1 MIKWITT
8 NLFLLFLLIALAIFS
23 KPLMAESKTIT
34 VDDGVLTV
42 EQHADEG
49 VSVGGINIDTDF
61 PWFIDALIV
70 LVLVALVYIGKK
82 FIDRKFEKNNA

>member
-1 MIKWITT
+1 MIKWIFT
-8 NLFLLFLLIALAIFS
+8 NLFLLFIFFS
-23 KPLMAESKTIT
+23 RQLMADSKTIT

-49 VSVGGINIDTDF
+49 VSVGGININTDF

-70 LVLVALVYIGKK
+70 LILVALVYIGKK
-82 FIDRKFEKNNA
+82 FIDKKFENNDV

>member
-1 MIKWITT
+1 MKK
-8 NLFLLFLLIALAIFS
+8 AYAG
-23 KPLMAESKTIT
+23 SKTIT

-82 FIDRKFEKNNA
+82 LIDRKFEKNNG

>member
-1 MIKWITT
+1 MKK
-8 NLFLLFLLIALAIFS
+8 AYAD
-23 KPLMAESKTIT
+23 SKTIT

-42 EQHADEG
+42 EQRADEG

>member
-1 MIKWITT
+1 MIKWILT
-8 NLFLLFLLIALAIFS
+8 NLFLLLILIALAVFS
-23 KPLMAESKTIT
+23 RPLMADSKTIT

-61 PWFIDALIV
+61 PWFIDAFFV
-70 LVLVALVYIGKK
+70 LMLVALVYIGKK
-82 FIDRKFEKNNA
+82 FIDKKFEKNNA

>member
-1 MIKWITT
+1 MKQ
-8 NLFLLFLLIALAIFS
+8 AYAD
-23 KPLMAESKTIT
+23 SKTIT
-34 VDDGVLTV
+34 VEDGVVTV
-42 EQHADEG
+42 EQLADEG
-49 VSVGGINIDTDF
+49 ISVGGIKMNTDF

>member
-1 MIKWITT
+1 MKK
-8 NLFLLFLLIALAIFS
+8 AYAD
-23 KPLMAESKTIT
+23 SKTIT

-49 VSVGGINIDTDF
+49 VSVGGININTDF

-82 FIDRKFEKNNA
+82 FIDKKFEKNDV